1 MSRLKSLEFQRLIK
15 ELQFIES
22 DYLYQ
27 SEIIREYNN
36 VFLDSVETILDR
48 YPELRSIYRDRTSN
62 TFINSSKIEP
72 NIDDIEFDVLSK
84 PTIDSDVK
92 KIYRKIVKSTH
103 PDKIKNPKLN
113 ELYLEATS
121 AYEAND
127 LVTLYKVSSELMIE
141 FEWTESILEQ
151 VKDKIV
157 NYKSQISFLES
168 TYTFKWLKSSS
179 EDDKLKIV
187 LSFIE
192 NKLNNI

>member
-27 SEIIREYNN
+27 SEIIKESNN
-36 VFLDSVETILDR
+36 FFLDSVEIILDR
-48 YPELRSIYRDRTSN
+48 YPELRIIYKDRISN

-72 NIDDIEFDVLSK
+72 NIGDIEFDVLSK

-113 ELYLEATS
+113 ELYLEATN
-121 AYEAND
+121 AYETND

-179 EDDKLKIV
+179 EDDKLKII